1 MSVRSLALAALMLIV
16 AGGAE
21 AQSQKQKRDR
31 NVITADEIADA
42 SVNSALDAV
51 ERLRPYW
58 LRRDQDRSPMSLGA
72 GRNLPAE
79 EVQTRASE
87 PMPEEPPKVKVLV
100 DGTEGDLQDLK
111 RIPKEQ
117 IAELRFLTGSDAQ
130 TRYGP
135 RFAAGVIQVTLRT
148 GN

>member
-1 MSVRSLALAALMLIV
+1 MVFVVAA
-16 AGGAE
+16 GSAE
-21 AQSQKQKRDR
+21 AQSQQQKRDR
-31 NVITADEIADA
+31 NVITADEIAAA

-79 EVQTRASE
+79 EVQTRAGE
-87 PMPEEPPKVKVLV
+87 PMPEEPPKLKIMV

-117 IAELRFLTGSDAQ
+117 IAELRFLSGADAQ

-135 RFAAGVIQVTLRT
+135 RFAAGVIQVTLLT
-148 GN
+148 GS

>member
-1 MSVRSLALAALMLIV
+1 MSVRSLVLAAMMLVI
-16 AGGAE
+16 AAGAE

-31 NVITADEIADA
+31 NVITADEIAAA

-51 ERLRPYW
+51 ERLRPHW
-58 LRRDQDRSPMSLGA
+58 LRRDQDRSPISLGA
-72 GRNLPAE
+72 GRNLPGE
-79 EVQTRASE
+79 EVQTRAGE
-87 PMPEEPPKVKVLV
+87 PMAEEPPTLKVMV
-100 DGTEGDLQDLK
+100 DGTEGDLRDLK

-117 IAELRFLTGSDAQ
+117 IAELRLLTGSDAQ

-148 GN
+148 GS